1 MQMGKDLANGKKM
14 ILSVYSR
21 YPKNID
27 LHASKQS
34 RGLSKFPLLLLFAS
48 IWG

>member
-1 MQMGKDLANGKKM
+1 MQMRKDLANGKKM

-27 LHASKQS
+27 VHASKQS

-48 IWG
+48 I